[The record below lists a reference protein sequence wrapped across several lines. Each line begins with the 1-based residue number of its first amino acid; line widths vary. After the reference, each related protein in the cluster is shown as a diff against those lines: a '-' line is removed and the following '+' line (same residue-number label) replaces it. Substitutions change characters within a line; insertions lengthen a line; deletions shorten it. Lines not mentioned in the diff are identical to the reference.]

1 MKLSHSDA
9 FQGMPLNPI
18 DALGNIEDLLSAVE
32 VCFFS
37 DNNDTRG
44 IGTELLEL
52 ARKYT
57 SAAYEAAK
65 EQMK

>member
-1 MKLSHSDA
+1 MKT

-32 VCFFS
+32 VCFFAD
-37 DNNDTRG
+37 DNQTNC
-44 IGTELLEL
+44 IGTMLLEL
-52 ARKYT
+52 AHKYT
-57 SAAYEAAK
+57 AAAHTAAK